1 MAIQTNKRSKA
12 AKTARSAVSGKT
24 TKRSTRVGKRSADRR
39 TTLRVPKSLDA
50 EVSRVSE
57 ELGISGNEAL
67 VRLAA
72 RGAESARRERA
83 LREVIERRHAAVLGS
98 ASHDAAA
105 PFPSASE
112 MREAIL
118 VDRD

>member
-1 MAIQTNKRSKA
+1 MAVPRADKRSKA
-12 AKTARSAVSGKT
+12 AGSAPSAKTA
-24 TKRSTRVGKRSADRR
+24 KRPARAPKRSADRR

-50 EVSRVSE
+50 EVSRVSQ

>member
-12 AKTARSAVSGKT
+12 GKTAT
-24 TKRSTRVGKRSADRR
+24 KRSADRR
-39 TTLRVPKSLDA
+39 TTLRVPRSLDI

-83 LREVIERRHAAVLGS
+83 LREVIDRRHAAVRGTS
-98 ASHDAAA
+98 SHDAAA

-118 VDRD
+118 IDRG

>member
-1 MAIQTNKRSKA
+1 M
-12 AKTARSAVSGKT
+12 SGKT
-24 TKRSTRVGKRSADRR
+24 TKRSTHAGKRSADRR

>member
-1 MAIQTNKRSKA
+1 MSIQANKRSKA
-12 AKTARSAVSGKT
+12 GKTARSAASRKAT
-24 TKRSTRVGKRSADRR
+24 KRSADRR
-39 TTLRVPKSLDA
+39 TTLRVPRSLDI

-83 LREVIERRHAAVLGS
+83 LREVIERRHAAVRGV

-118 VDRD
+118 IDRE